1 MLKGNIS
8 HAYRKKKS
16 SREGGIQNSKG
27 RDRVGC
33 MGGSKK
39 QIYLFHLSQR
49 SLRVEWIPY
58 CIKIKFISEIGIRKL
73 KVSFGNDNGNKTFLR
88 TYCDE
93 HC

>member
-49 SLRVEWIPY
+49 SLRVE
-58 CIKIKFISEIGIRKL
+58 
-73 KVSFGNDNGNKTFLR
+73 
-88 TYCDE
+88 
-93 HC
+93 